1 MDEARRHVKDPPSI
15 NRLFEGA
22 KLPDSLIATFPSVKN
37 SKENYSNGMISISN
51 FFLFKK
57 IALFKDNHIDG

>member
-22 KLPDSLIATFPSVKN
+22 KLPDSLIATFPNVKN

-51 FFLFKK
+51 FFL
-57 IALFKDNHIDG
+57 

>member
-22 KLPDSLIATFPSVKN
+22 KLPDSLITTFPNVKN
-37 SKENYSNGMISISN
+37 LKENFGNGMISISILYI
-51 FFLFKK
+51 LF
-57 IALFKDNHIDG
+57 

>member
-22 KLPDSLIATFPSVKN
+22 KLPDSLIATFPNVN
-37 SKENYSNGMISISN
+37 LKENFGNGMISIS
-51 FFLFKK
+51 
-57 IALFKDNHIDG
+57 I